1 MIRQSQC
8 VEKKLGLGRRDT
20 PRAKACPAVEED
32 LAWTLGT
39 SSMMLVKAEDSLG
52 NGKVLLKG
60 QI

>member
-1 MIRQSQC
+1 MIGQSQC

-52 NGKVLLKG
+52 MAKSF
-60 QI
+60 